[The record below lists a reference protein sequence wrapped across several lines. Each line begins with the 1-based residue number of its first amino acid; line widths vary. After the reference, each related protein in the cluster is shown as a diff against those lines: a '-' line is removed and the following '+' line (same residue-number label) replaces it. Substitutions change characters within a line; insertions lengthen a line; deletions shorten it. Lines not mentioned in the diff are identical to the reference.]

1 MHPDAGIFYDITTRL
16 RGQLA
21 HHHWKLGKPFTA
33 SQEDAWK
40 LLNEVEQLVKLI
52 ERLERYLRE
61 DKNLDLAHE
70 VRHTL
75 LMHQPAWKS
84 ELETSRVPLSSDPN
98 SQENVAGP
106 T

>member
-1 MHPDAGIFYDITTRL
+1 MHQDAGIFYEIRFRL

-21 HHHWKLGKPFTA
+21 HHHWKLGKPFTP

-40 LLNEVEQLVKLI
+40 LLNEIEQLIKLM
-52 ERLERYLRE
+52 ERLERYLGE
-61 DKNLDLAHE
+61 DKNVDLAYE

-84 ELETSRVPLSSDPN
+84 ELESSR
-98 SQENVAGP
+98 
-106 T
+106 